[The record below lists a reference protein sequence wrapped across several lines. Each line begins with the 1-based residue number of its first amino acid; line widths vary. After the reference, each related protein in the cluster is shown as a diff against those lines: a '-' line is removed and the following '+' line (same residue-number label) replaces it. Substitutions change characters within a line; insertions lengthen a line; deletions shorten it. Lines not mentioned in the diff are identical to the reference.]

1 MTTHLQYKRQRKAR
15 RQRLL
20 QEKGENHA
28 DALKLESR
36 LVNSIEL
43 SEMKCVTVNKM
54 TRGSLST
61 MIDKTHKH
69 HKSDE
74 GHIAALAR
82 TFGI

>member
-54 TRGSLST
+54 TRG
-61 MIDKTHKH
+61 
-69 HKSDE
+69 
-74 GHIAALAR
+74 
-82 TFGI
+82 